1 MVSSQVFGA
10 IFSVIGAVSI
20 ISNALFCLLLF
31 RKPSL
36 LKKTH
41 NILLLTLANI
51 DLMTGN
57 INRVLKKNIQ

>member
-1 MVSSQVFGA
+1 MVSSQVFRT

-36 LKKTH
+36 LKKAH
-41 NILLLTLANI
+41 NILLLTLRANI
-51 DLMTGN
+51 DMMTGN
-57 INRVLKKNIQ
+57 ID